1 MNRYAT
7 AQFLQ
12 SYSNNTT
19 EGRGIQYKN
28 VVKYPLI
35 PQSNND
41 IYAITEFGD
50 RYDNLSFQFY
60 GDVTLWWII
69 STSNPNIVSFS
80 SMFIPVGSQIR
91 IPQNIG
97 AIINSYKELNRL

>member
-50 RYDNLSFQFY
+50 RYDNLAFQFY

-69 STSNPNIVSFS
+69 SSANNNLPQDSLV
-80 SMFIPVGSQIR
+80 IPLQQQIR
-91 IPQNIG
+91 IPSNPSI
-97 AIINSYKELNRL
+97 AIQLFESLNS